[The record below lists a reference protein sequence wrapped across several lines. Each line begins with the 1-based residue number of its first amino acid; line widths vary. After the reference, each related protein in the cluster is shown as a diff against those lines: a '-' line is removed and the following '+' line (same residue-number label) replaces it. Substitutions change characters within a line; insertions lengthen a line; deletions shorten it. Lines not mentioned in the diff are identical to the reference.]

1 MAGLSPSGLFQVS
14 LSERFSTSSHCGSAV
29 MNLTSNHED
38 VGSGSG
44 VAMNCDVGCRCD
56 LDPALLWPWHRH
68 AAVAP
73 IQPLAWERPYAAHVV
88 LKCKKKKVL
97 KYSNQPLITVP
108 ISFPF
113 SFTFKPL
120 SPSNILKTLIIL
132 IIFYCLSRKHNLQRA
147 GTIFCWQLYHQHKKQ
162 CLAEHGNSK
171 EFFKLTNN
179 SNSH

>member
-1 MAGLSPSGLFQVS
+1 MNTYHSDTYMAGLSPSGLFQVS

-88 LKCKKKKVL
+88 LKCKKKKSSQIL
-97 KYSNQPLITVP
+97 QSTSNH
-108 ISFPF
+108 SSNFF
-113 SFTFKPL
+113 SLLFHL
-120 SPSNILKTLIIL
+120 
-132 IIFYCLSRKHNLQRA
+132 
-147 GTIFCWQLYHQHKKQ
+147 
-162 CLAEHGNSK
+162 
-171 EFFKLTNN
+171 
-179 SNSH
+179 